1 MRLISFLTAFLVAS
15 GLYLIVMERDLVLAF
30 AGVAPGDAAADAPS
44 DAAADT
50 PNTALDTPAPA
61 PEAARVAVVA
71 IESAEQA
78 LAGRVLLR
86 GRTEAARRVE
96 VRAETSGL
104 VISEP
109 LQAGTRVAAGD
120 VLCQLD
126 PGPREARLAEAESRL
141 TGARAGLSEAQIS
154 YDAAAGLS
162 AGGFASQTRL
172 ASAEAGLEGARAA
185 LAAAEAGLAGAREEI
200 ARLTLRA
207 PFDGVLNEDSAELGA
222 LLQPGG
228 LCARVLALDPIRLV
242 GYVDETAL
250 PDVAPG
256 AAARARLVGGQ
267 MLEGTVRFVAM
278 EADQTTRTFRVEI
291 ESPNPDLAIR
301 DGQSADITITGPAQM
316 AHLLPQSALTLDEAG
331 RLGVRLADETG
342 HARFAPVRV
351 LRDSAEGMWLAGLP
365 ARAEVI
371 VVGQEFAG
379 EGAALEISR
388 PSAPSLPGAPLQ

>member
-1 MRLISFLTAFLVAS
+1 MAARERPRPPAQRERPLHLQQKLSSLSDSLRHACDPGPGPARITAQNSKERTRVIRARTPRGLAGEALMRLISFLTAFLVAS

-30 AGVAPGDAAADAPS
+30 AGVAPGDAPA

-50 PNTALDTPAPA
+50 PAATPAPA
-61 PEAARVAVVA
+61 PEATRVAGVA
-71 IESAEQA
+71 IESTEQA

-126 PGPREARLAEAESRL
+126 PGPREAQLSEAESRL
-141 TGARAGLSEAQIS
+141 TGARAALSEAQIS

-185 LAAAEAGLAGAREEI
+185 LAAAEAGLSGAREEI

-228 LCARVLALDPIRLV
+228 LCARVLALDPIRL
-242 GYVDETAL
+242 
-250 PDVAPG
+250 
-256 AAARARLVGGQ
+256 
-267 MLEGTVRFVAM
+267 
-278 EADQTTRTFRVEI
+278 
-291 ESPNPDLAIR
+291 
-301 DGQSADITITGPAQM
+301 
-316 AHLLPQSALTLDEAG
+316 
-331 RLGVRLADETG
+331 
-342 HARFAPVRV
+342 
-351 LRDSAEGMWLAGLP
+351 
-365 ARAEVI
+365 
-371 VVGQEFAG
+371 
-379 EGAALEISR
+379 
-388 PSAPSLPGAPLQ
+388 